1 MGVKKA
7 SVGSAMLLILG
18 LFMMI
23 MLAASVTMRLIT
35 QMKDIAHMRVQSA
48 RQIYATEAMLL
59 YGIAWYKSHTDL
71 VEELVRSSDTYVL
84 YNGPLY
90 WIEGFHWQGALSLV
104 PDATGMQLRAQ
115 LSENGRILAQQ
126 SCYLIKDEDG
136 VIKPTN
142 WSFV

>member
-1 MGVKKA
+1 MVVKKVR
-7 SVGSAMLLILG
+7 VGSAMILILG

-48 RQIYATEAMLL
+48 RQMYATEAMLL
-59 YGIAWYKSHTDL
+59 YAIAWYTSHTDL
-71 VEELVRSSDTYVL
+71 AEELLAASETYVL
-84 YNGPLY
+84 YNGPLH
-90 WIEGFHWQGALSLV
+90 WIEGFAWQGALSLV
-104 PDATGMQLRAQ
+104 PDATAMQLRAQ

-126 SCYLIKDEDG
+126 SCYVIKDEDG
-136 VIKPTN
+136 VVKVTN